1 MNSVN
6 RKKVILFVV
15 LTYLIDWS
23 MVVIF
28 MLRGGKWNSSS
39 ALMLSLFYMLVPMLV
54 TIVFQKYIYKEN
66 MKEQY
71 GLSFKVNKWFLAAW
85 LLPALLAFAAL
96 GVALLLPGVH
106 FSPDMSGMIERFSH
120 YLTPEQMQ
128 QLRHKMAT
136 MTIHPLW
143 LTLFQ
148 GLFAGATI
156 NAVVAFGEE
165 LGWRGFLQKEL
176 GGLGFWR
183 SSFLIGIIW
192 GLWHAPLVLHGLNYP
207 QHPVAG
213 IYMMTI
219 WAVLLSPIIAY
230 IRLRAK
236 SVLAAA
242 VMHGTLNATYGI
254 SIMVVSGGS
263 DLTVGL
269 TGLAGFIV
277 LIVANLILYYS
288 VSEY

>member
-1 MNSVN
+1 
-6 RKKVILFVV
+6 
-15 LTYLIDWS
+15 
-23 MVVIF
+23 
-28 MLRGGKWNSSS
+28 
-39 ALMLSLFYMLVPMLV
+39 MLVPMLV